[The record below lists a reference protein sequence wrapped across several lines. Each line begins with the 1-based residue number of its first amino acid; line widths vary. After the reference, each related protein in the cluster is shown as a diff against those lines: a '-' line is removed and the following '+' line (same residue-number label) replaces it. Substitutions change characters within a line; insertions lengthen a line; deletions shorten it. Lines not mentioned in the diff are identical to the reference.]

1 VLAQRAT
8 VAYAVVAAQ
17 HRALAVVGIPI
28 HNGERHLEEALDS
41 LAAQGPDLRLVAV
54 DDCSDDR
61 SAALLASRSNPS
73 IVLERHERRLGLVEA
88 WRRAFDLAVQEVPS
102 ARYFAWGSDHDVWE
116 PGWLD
121 ALVSALEAN
130 PDAVLAYPLTAAIAE
145 DGSPR
150 KRSVR
155 EFETVGVRDPLERM
169 RLANG
174 GMRAGDMVYGL
185 YRIDALRRCGPFPAT
200 LLPDRLLLAR
210 LALEGEFVQVDRILW
225 RRRYREGI
233 GHSLARQRRSLFGSR
248 RPFASFFPWWASHA
262 IWFLRSLEGDFVAR
276 TKTTSAYVV
285 SAVRA
290 VRAERREKRARLRR
304 RRTRAWRTWLAGAA
318 RRRSL

>member
-17 HRALAVVGIPI
+17 RSALAVFGIPVR
-28 HNGERHLEEALDS
+28 NGERHLVEALDS
-41 LAAQGPDLRLVAV
+41 LAAQGPTLRLTAV
-54 DDCSDDR
+54 DDCSTDR
-61 SAALLASRSNPS
+61 SAALLTSRSE
-73 IVLERHERRLGLVEA
+73 IVLERHERRLGLVGA
-88 WRRAFDLAVQEVPS
+88 WRRAFDVAVREVPA

-116 PGWLD
+116 PGWLEALVD
-121 ALVSALEAN
+121 ALERS
-130 PDAVLAYPLTAAIAE
+130 PSAVLAYPLVAAIDE

-150 KRSVR
+150 QRRIRAFQTS
-155 EFETVGVRDPLERM
+155 GIRDPIERM

-225 RRRYREGI
+225 RRRYRQGVT
-233 GHSLARQRRSLFGSR
+233 HSLARQQRSLFGAR
-248 RPFASFFPWWASHA
+248 RPVATFLPWWASHA
-262 IWFLRSLEGDFVAR
+262 IWLLRSLEGGVAQR
-276 TKTTSAYVV
+276 TRTTGVYVV

-290 VRAERREKRARLRR
+290 VRAERREKRVRLRR
-304 RRTRAWRTWLAGAA
+304 RRTRAWRTRLARAA
-318 RRRSL
+318 RRSR